1 MRVAPTPFVSRHQSL
16 MRSSTQ
22 YIMVLTLSLHLGTY
36 TDVAIWTSIEPSVGL
51 ISCCLPTL
59 LPLLQALRQK
69 TGHIW
74 MIVRSFAVP
83 TQHDH
88 GIQLESG
95 DTRAQK
101 VHPSGHVRWIDN
113 RLDLSS
119 NQNQSRNT
127 AIATSVGGSDPE
139 RDDILLMGVNVQH
152 DVRVEHSPL

>member
-1 MRVAPTPFVSRHQSL
+1 M
-16 MRSSTQ
+16 
-22 YIMVLTLSLHLGTY
+22 LTLSLYLGTY

-59 LPLLQALRQK
+59 RPLLHALRQK
-69 TGHIW
+69 AEHIW
-74 MIVRSFAVP
+74 ILVRSIAVP

-101 VHPSGHVRWIDN
+101 VNSSGHARLIDN
-113 RLDLSS
+113 SLDLSS
-119 NQNQSRNT
+119 NQNLSRGI
-127 AIATSVGGSDPE
+127 AVATSFGGPCPE